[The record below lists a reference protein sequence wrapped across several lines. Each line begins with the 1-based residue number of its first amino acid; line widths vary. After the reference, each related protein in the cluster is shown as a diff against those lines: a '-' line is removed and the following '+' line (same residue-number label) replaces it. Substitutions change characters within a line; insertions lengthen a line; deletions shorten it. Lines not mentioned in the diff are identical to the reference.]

1 LSSRI
6 HSVEHPPGELELDEE
21 RCDEPESHH
30 RAPHGFLRVNELR
43 EQPFS
48 ECIVSSVPGSETKTR
63 RRPGRPRRPTTGDAI
78 TRAALDLLAERGF
91 QAATIEAIALRA
103 GVGRNTIYRRWSSKE
118 ELIADALRELTTD
131 FDAWGAEDLYSL
143 LLNWLRDFARTFSD
157 PLHGRL
163 LAGVLGELHQN
174 PVFADVYADRVVRPR
189 REALLARLTEA
200 RGRGELRPDADVEL
214 VADLLGGALL
224 LRLLPL
230 GLPAA
235 GETYAEELLETIW
248 RGIAPQPAS
257 S

>member
-1 LSSRI
+1 
-6 HSVEHPPGELELDEE
+6 
-21 RCDEPESHH
+21 
-30 RAPHGFLRVNELR
+30 
-43 EQPFS
+43 
-48 ECIVSSVPGSETKTR
+48 VPRTKTETR
-63 RRPGRPRRPTTGDAI
+63 RPPGRPRRPTTDDAI
-78 TRAALDLLAERGF
+78 TKAALDLLAERGF
-91 QAATIEAIALRA
+91 QATTIEAIADRA
-103 GVGRNTIYRRWSSKE
+103 GVGRNTIYRRWRSKE

-131 FDAWGAEDLYSL
+131 VDWGADDLYSL
-143 LLNWLRDFARTFSD
+143 LLTWLGDFARTFSD

-163 LAGVLGELHQN
+163 LVGVLGELQQN

-200 RGRGELRPDADVEL
+200 RKRGELRHDADVEL

-224 LRLLPL
+224 LRRLPL

-235 GETYAEELLETIW
+235 GKTYAEELLETIW